1 MIVYKFVLKLCRE
14 ILPILFWILVLFGFD
29 KPYIAVLTLL
39 TALLHEVGHYI
50 AFLVLK
56 CDTGMPLGHFSGFR
70 FRQKA
75 NTSYAKSI
83 LIYGAGAMMNILT
96 STAVLPFCRG
106 NRYLTVFVL
115 IGYAT
120 AVSNL
125 LPIKGYDGY
134 NILADFLRSRGK
146 DTGLRILDGGSFVIC
161 VVLTFTALYL
171 MYYRNGGYW
180 IYGMFMLMLLGEISD
195 RLNLSVLEI

>member
-1 MIVYKFVLKLCRE
+1 MIVYKFVLKLCKE

-39 TALLHEVGHYI
+39 VALLHEVGHYI

-56 CDTGMPLGHFSGFR
+56 CDTGMPLGHISGFR

-83 LIYGAGAMMNILT
+83 LIYGSGAAMNFLV
-96 STAVLPFCRG
+96 STAVLPLCHG
-106 NRYLTVFVL
+106 NRYLAVFVL

-134 NILADFLRSRGK
+134 NILADFLGSRGC
-146 DTGLRILDGGSFVIC
+146 DTGLRILSWVSFAIC
-161 VVLTFTALYL
+161 VVFTFTALYL

-180 IYGMFMLMLLGEISD
+180 VYGMFMLMLLGEISD

>member
-1 MIVYKFVLKLCRE
+1 MIVYKFVLKLCKE

-39 TALLHEVGHYI
+39 IALLHEVGHYM
-50 AFLVLK
+50 AFLALK
-56 CDTGMPLGHFSGFR
+56 CDTGMPFGHISGFR
-70 FRQKA
+70 FRQRA
-75 NTSYAKSI
+75 NTSYAKSLI
-83 LIYGAGAMMNILT
+83 IYGAGAMMNIFA

-106 NRYLTVFVL
+106 NQYLTVFVL

-134 NILADFLRSRGK
+134 NILADFLRSRAS
-146 DTGLRILDGGSFVIC
+146 DAGLRILDGVSFAIC
-161 VVLTFTALYL
+161 AVLTFTALYM
-171 MYYRNGGYW
+171 MYYRDEGYW
-180 IYGMFMLMLLGEISD
+180 IYGMFIFMLLAEISKS
-195 RLNLSVLEI
+195 LNSSVLEI